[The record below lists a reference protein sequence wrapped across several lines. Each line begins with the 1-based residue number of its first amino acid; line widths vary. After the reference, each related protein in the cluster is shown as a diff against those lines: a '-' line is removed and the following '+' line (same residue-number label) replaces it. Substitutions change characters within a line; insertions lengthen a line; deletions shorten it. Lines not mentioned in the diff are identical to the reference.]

1 MPLFC
6 PLTLLD
12 YISIFSFPCS
22 SPSREDSEEH
32 DESDSDDSF
41 VNISSPPLTENEET
55 AAMDSLKFPIHILD
69 HRIRIFTQTT
79 VPHDLRRLRTHRE
92 NIAQL
97 HKDGNWTKLN
107 SEQINANRTV
117 QVWERSPVYQ

>member
-1 MPLFC
+1 M
-6 PLTLLD
+6 LLLSLNSAKL
-12 YISIFSFPCS
+12 YIHFFFFLCS
-22 SPSREDSEEH
+22 SPSREDSEEDH
-32 DESDSDDSF
+32 EESDSDDSF
-41 VNISSPPLTENEET
+41 VNVSSPPLTESEEIAPT
-55 AAMDSLKFPIHILD
+55 DSLKLPIHILD

-79 VPHDLRRLRTHRE
+79 VPHDLRRLGTHRE

-117 QVWERSPVYQ
+117 QV